1 MAIING
7 FRAILDFLQSA
18 YNYLRGIVSNSY
30 RILSKI
36 PDFYGS
42 ARSIINTLPNIFVT
56 VGTFC
61 LIVRT
66 LVMIIH
72 TKAGE

>member
-7 FRAILDFLQSA
+7 FKAVIDFLQA
-18 YNYLRGIVSNSY
+18 GYDYLRGIVLDGY
-30 RILSKI
+30 RILTKI
-36 PDFYGS
+36 PDLFGT
-42 ARSIINTLPNIFVT
+42 ARSIINTLPSIFVT